1 MFLIEKDSELNTL
14 ELGKIINEFQTKEL
28 INLKKYYN
36 YYKGKQQITE
46 KTPTDDGKPCNKVCV
61 NYCYNIVSNYLGY
74 LTGIDIAYSSEKNFE
89 DIQEVLNYNDIHNTD
104 SELLRNA
111 LIYGVAYEINYVDED
126 GFQRFKVLDSRE
138 VIPVYDNTLNQ
149 NLVYAIRFYKNGMIN
164 SDEFVVE
171 VYSSSACRKYKSS
184 NGFSSFTLLEE
195 IPHYFGQVPITVFSL
210 NAEEDSIFDK
220 IITLQDAYNE
230 IISGEVDDFQ
240 TFADAYLVMKGVY
253 AKDED
258 LKDAKTRRA
267 FMIDP
272 DADIS
277 YLTKDT
283 AAAQTHEILQN
294 INDAIH
300 KIANSPDFNDEKL
313 LAQSGI
319 AMRYKLVGF
328 ENAASSIEANMKKA
342 LQKRIELI
350 CEVLNLKGE
359 ETLWRDIH
367 IQFTRNLPSNLLETT
382 QIVNS
387 LRGLVS
393 DETLLSLLPF
403 VSDAAAEIDKLNAQ
417 KEANMSLYNFSSGN
431 TDEEEDV
438 DE

>member
-1 MFLIEKDSELNTL
+1 MM
-14 ELGKIINEFQTKEL
+14 ELGKIINQFQTKEL
-28 INLKKYYN
+28 IDLNKYYN
-36 YYKGKQQITE
+36 YYKGKQKITD
-46 KTPTDDGKPCNKVCV
+46 KRPTDEGKPCNQVCV
-61 NYCYNIVSNYLGY
+61 NYCYNIVQNYLGY
-74 LTGIDIAYSSEKNFE
+74 LTGIDVTYSSDKDFE
-89 DIQEVLNYNDIHNTD
+89 DIQEVLNYNDVHNTD

-111 LIYGVAYEINYVDED
+111 LIYGVSYEINYVDED
-126 GFQRFKVLDSRE
+126 GAQRFKVLDSRE

-149 NLVYAIRFYKNGMIN
+149 NLVYAIRFYRNDMIN
-164 SDEFVVE
+164 SDEYIVE
-171 VYSSSACRKYKSS
+171 VYDSTTCRKYKSS
-184 NGFSSFTLLEE
+184 NGFSSFSLLEE
-195 IPHYFGQVPITVFSL
+195 IPHYFAQVPITVFSL

-220 IITLQDAYNE
+220 IMTLQDAYNE
-230 IISGEVDDFQ
+230 LLSDEVDDFQ
-240 TFADAYLVMKGVY
+240 SFADAYLVMKGVY
-253 AKDED
+253 AKPEE
-258 LKDAKTRRA
+258 LNDAKKKRA

-277 YLTKDT
+277 YLTKNMNDT
-283 AAAQTHEILQN
+283 QIQDMLKN
-294 INDAIH
+294 VNDAIH

-313 LAQSGI
+313 MAQSGI
-319 AMRYKLVGF
+319 AMRYKLIGF
-328 ENAASSIEANMKKA
+328 ENAASAIEANMKKA

-350 CEVLNLKGE
+350 CEIINLKSDE
-359 ETLWRDIH
+359 ALWRDVN

-403 VSDAAAEIDKLNAQ
+403 VNDPAAELEKLNAQ

-431 TDEEEDV
+431 TEEEEDA